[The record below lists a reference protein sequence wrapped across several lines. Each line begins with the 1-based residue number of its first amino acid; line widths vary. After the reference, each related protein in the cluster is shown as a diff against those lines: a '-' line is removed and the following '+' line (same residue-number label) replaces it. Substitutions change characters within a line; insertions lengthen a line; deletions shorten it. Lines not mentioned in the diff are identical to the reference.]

1 MPGFHPGD
9 PGSNAANGIVF
20 DPPHVTGKDVH
31 TFHKGRIIST
41 GCPLAGREDENDI
54 ASFLKKPGVGSWTVK
69 PETLTP
75 QPWIHK
81 LSNLDFHISFE
92 NYTKQVYY
100 FPPSSRDDL
109 VASLRASLSRV
120 LVPFYVLAG
129 RVRRA
134 EDGHK
139 LEVDCNDGGISFVE
153 APDASFSDWKNMAF
167 CSIEQHLNPSEVAIT
182 DPDTAPIFKVQA
194 GFLISHLILQY
205 FMEFLNLGDE
215 VQVWWDRI
223 RDLNGRSGQAAPILP
238 VRDYYSSP
246 IYNTHSAK
254 ATDVTCEYVVKMF
267 EMDPDQVDDL
277 IRDVHSGPYSYGRP
291 PTSFEATSAMMWKAI
306 TEARDLQ
313 DSIITSYVYAIS
325 LKGKNRWNPPVPA
338 SYIGNSIHSPCL
350 TAKAKSRH
358 LSYAARLFQEDILS
372 TIQEH
377 MQSAIDWM
385 EMELG
390 RGRKINLNGD
400 FVSVTGIYSTSLH
413 SFPVYSV
420 DFGWGKTV
428 HYSLV
433 MQSWYGNGVTVILPS
448 PRGGRH
454 RRLLISLPAIH
465 MKKLVNHEFFR
476 NYTTLGS

>member
-1 MPGFHPGD
+1 MA
-9 PGSNAANGIVF
+9 SV
-20 DPPHVTGKDVH
+20 VTV
-31 TFHKGRIIST
+31 
-41 GCPLAGREDENDI
+41 L
-54 ASFLKKPGVGSWTVK
+54 GSWTVK
-69 PETLTP
+69 PETPTP
-75 QPWIHK
+75 QPRTHK

-109 VASLRASLSRV
+109 VASLRTSLSGV

-139 LEVDCNDGGISFVE
+139 LEVDCNDAGVSFVE
-153 APDASFSDWKNMAF
+153 ASAPDASFSDWKNMAF

-182 DPDTAPIFKVQA
+182 DPDTAPIFKVQVTKFKCGGIA
-194 GFLISHLILQY
+194 LGILTA
-205 FMEFLNLGDE
+205 E
-215 VQVWWDRI
+215 VVLDGSSFFAFVNAWSEIHRGLPLSRPPVFASNI
-223 RDLNGRSGQAAPILP
+223 FQARQPPAIILP

-254 ATDVTCEYVVKMF
+254 ATDVTSEYAVKMF

-291 PTSFEATSAMMWKAI
+291 PTSFEATSAMIWKAI

-350 TAKAKSRH
+350 TAKAGDIKSRH
-358 LSYAARLFQEDILS
+358 LSYAARLFHEDILS
-372 TIQEH
+372 TTQEH

-400 FVSVTGIYSTSLH
+400 FVSGTGIYSTSLH

-433 MQSWYGNGVTVILPS
+433 MQPPWYGNGVTVILPS

-476 NYTTLGS
+476 KYTTLGS